1 MSDPSLS
8 DQAVNPDQAVVS
20 SQQSQPLTAQ
30 NVQGSAMLDAQVA
43 AGGNQPE
50 GEPVSAP
57 IATNFSETTGTGDP
71 KTAGV
76 SGEMGAFSK
85 EESAIER
92 GAVNLHNNP
101 DVPADSNNSL
111 QGVLPD
117 TEQIGMPIDPAANLP
132 D

>member
-1 MSDPSLS
+1 MLNA
-8 DQAVNPDQAVVS
+8 QAE
-20 SQQSQPLTAQ
+20 
-30 NVQGSAMLDAQVA
+30 

-50 GEPVSAP
+50 GEPMSAP
-57 IATNFSETTGTGDP
+57 IATNFSNATGTGDA

-76 SGEMGAFSK
+76 SGEMGPFFTNEPTAEK
-85 EESAIER
+85 

-101 DVPADSNNSL
+101 DLPADRNDSP

-117 TEQIGMPIDPAANLP
+117 TDQTGMPINSGTNFP